1 MPGPTDSS
9 PDLTTAAIVTGG
21 AGAIGTAEAEL
32 LIAAGHHVVLNDVD
46 ADRLAQTVLTLGGA
60 AVATAVAGDI
70 ADATTAEELV
80 RVATDGRRLAV
91 VVNNAGITTDGM
103 VFNLTDEAWDAVIA
117 VNLRGTFLLTRA
129 AARHWRAESKRR
141 GGPVDGVLV
150 NTTSRAALLANP
162 GQTNYAAAKA
172 GIAVMTQI
180 VARELRAYGV
190 RANAIAP
197 RAFTPM
203 MQAAFGDFR
212 EEELEAWSP
221 RHIARFVG
229 HLASEAGRGI
239 SGQVFVVRGTEVSLV
254 APWDVL
260 PSVDVDFDAQPS
272 RVEQAMAQVFAGR
285 DTEIAAFQ
293 IGEDLPRAG
302 ATA

>member
-1 MPGPTDSS
+1 MPGSTDSS
-9 PDLTTAAIVTGG
+9 LDLPTAAIVTGG
-21 AGAIGTAEAEL
+21 AGAIGTAEAER
-32 LIAAGHHVVLNDVD
+32 LIAAGHHVVLNDLD
-46 ADRLAQTVLTLGGA
+46 GHRLAQTVEALGGP
-60 AVATAVAGDI
+60 AVATAVAANI
-70 ADATTAEELV
+70 ADAATAEELI

-103 VFNLTDEAWDAVIA
+103 VFNLSDEAWDAVIA
-117 VNLRGTFLLTRA
+117 VNLRGTFLLTRE

-141 GGPVDGVLV
+141 GGPVNGVLV

-172 GIAVMTQI
+172 GVAVLTQI

-190 RANAIAP
+190 RANAVAP

-229 HLASEAGRGI
+229 HLASDAGREI

-260 PSVDVDFDAQPS
+260 PPVDVDFDAAPS
-272 RVEQAMAQVFAGR
+272 RVDEAMARVFAGR
-285 DTEIAAFQ
+285 DTEIPSFQ
-293 IGEDLPRAG
+293 IGDDLPQTG
-302 ATA
+302 STV